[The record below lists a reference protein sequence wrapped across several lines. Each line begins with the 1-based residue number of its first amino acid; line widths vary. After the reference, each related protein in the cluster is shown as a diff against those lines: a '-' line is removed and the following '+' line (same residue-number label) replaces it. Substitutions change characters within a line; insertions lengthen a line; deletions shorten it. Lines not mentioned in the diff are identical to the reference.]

1 MSPEL
6 TWLLAQ
12 EATCLARQERR
23 GEALAILAQLDEL
36 RRSEYVDACYMA
48 VLCESLGQRERAFQE
63 LARAREENSAWLYS
77 LEVDPKMDPFRGD
90 PRFERLLA
98 ELVKPYRPTAVRS
111 S

>member
-6 TWLLAQ
+6 TWLRAQ
-12 EATCLARQERR
+12 EATCLARQQRQS
-23 GEALAILAQLDEL
+23 EALAILAQLDAL
-36 RRSEYVDACYMA
+36 RQSEYVDACYMA
-48 VLCESLGQRERAFQE
+48 VLCEALGQRERAFEE

-90 PRFERLLA
+90 PRFERLLT
-98 ELVKPYRPTAVRS
+98 EVYKPAAVRS